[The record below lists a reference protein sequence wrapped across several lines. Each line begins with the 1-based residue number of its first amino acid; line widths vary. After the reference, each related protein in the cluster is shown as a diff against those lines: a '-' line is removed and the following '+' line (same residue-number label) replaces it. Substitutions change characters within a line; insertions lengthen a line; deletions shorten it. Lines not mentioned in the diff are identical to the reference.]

1 LDIFERSRLIP
12 KIVETFQDKI
22 IQGELKEGERLPS
35 QDKLAKIMGVSRG
48 TLREGL
54 NQLVLMGIIEM
65 RQGSGTY
72 IRSVTP
78 STFIQ
83 SLSPAL
89 IMDKASTR
97 ELLDARL
104 WIEGAVA
111 SLAAK
116 KATQKDIQELRRI
129 LDDMKKNYEEE
140 NIDKFIGNDLE
151 FHLMIAKS
159 SKNRVLMKVLETI
172 REILYKF
179 IAGFFVVRPETVKTA
194 LRFHTRIF
202 KAIERHN
209 DQEAKKN
216 MESHIQSLIRM
227 MNKSNPDL
235 VAQSVL
241 RKPFDKWLIARIQKG

>member
-1 LDIFERSRLIP
+1 MDIFERSRLIP

-241 RKPFDKWLIARIQKG
+241 RKPFDK

>member
-1 LDIFERSRLIP
+1 MDIFERSRLIP

-35 QDKLAKIMGVSRG
+35 QDKLAEIMGVSRG

-151 FHLMIAKS
+151 FHVMIAKS

-172 REILYKF
+172 REILYEF
-179 IAGFFVVRPETVKTA
+179 IAGFFAVRPETVKTA

-241 RKPFDKWLIARIQKG
+241 RKPFDK

>member
-1 LDIFERSRLIP
+1 MDIFERSRLIP

-35 QDKLAKIMGVSRG
+35 QDKLAEIMGVSRG

-241 RKPFDKWLIARIQKG
+241 RKPFDK

>member
-35 QDKLAKIMGVSRG
+35 QDKLAEIMGVSRG

-241 RKPFDKWLIARIQKG
+241 RKPFDK

>member
-1 LDIFERSRLIP
+1 MEVPNIFKRTPLIH
-12 KIVETFQDKI
+12 KIVEEIKDRI
-22 IQGELKEGERLPS
+22 IRGELREGEKLSS
-35 QDKLAKIMGVSRG
+35 QDQLAKSLGVSRG
-48 TLREGL
+48 SLREAL
-54 NQLVLMGIIEM
+54 NQLQLMGIIEM
-65 RQGSGTY
+65 KQGSGTY

-78 STFIQ
+78 SSFMQ

-89 IMDKASTR
+89 IMDKASPR

-116 KATQKDIQELRRI
+116 KATQENIRELGRI
-129 LDDMKKNYEEE
+129 LDDMKKNYEEK

-151 FHLMIAKS
+151 FHVMIAKS

-172 REILYKF
+172 REILYEF
-179 IAGFFVVRPETVKTA
+179 IAGFFSVRPETVKTA
-194 LRFHTRIF
+194 LKFHTRIF
-202 KAIERHN
+202 KAIECHN

-216 MESHIQSLIRM
+216 MESHILSLIRM

-235 VAQSVL
+235 VSQQVSG
-241 RKPFDKWLIARIQKG
+241 KPFDR